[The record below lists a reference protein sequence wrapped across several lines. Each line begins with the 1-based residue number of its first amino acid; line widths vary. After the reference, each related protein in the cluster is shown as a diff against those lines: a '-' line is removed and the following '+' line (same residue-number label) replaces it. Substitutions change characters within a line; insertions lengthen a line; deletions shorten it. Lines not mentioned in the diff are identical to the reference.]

1 MGRYLERAIVVV
13 SILWTFSIFFFF
25 SERVGVD
32 EKSGV
37 FRAMNNY
44 TSVYRCIK

>member
-13 SILWTFSIFFFF
+13 SIGTFSIFF

>member
-13 SILWTFSIFFFF
+13 SIGTFSIFFFF